1 MTPAQVA
8 PAATVVLL
16 RPDDAGDGYS
26 VLLVR
31 RHRGSAFL
39 PDAWVFPGGRVEP
52 EDAALPAHRLRG
64 GVWAHRLGDDGVGFL
79 VGAARETFEEAGVWL
94 GERPPSDLDRRE
106 VASGRRKLDAAMEA
120 SGGVLDLDRFV
131 PWSRWVT
138 PEGERRR
145 FDTVFLLTV
154 AKGAVAAHDGHET
167 VASQWVRPADVAQL
181 PLSELVVAPP
191 TWWMLRELA
200 ERPTLAQLLAD
211 APSRDLRPILPV
223 LDAMEGGPGI
233 LLPGH
238 LRHPEPARPGLP
250 TKIVLMHGAWVGDR

>member
-1 MTPAQVA
+1 MTHAQVA

-16 RPDDAGDGYS
+16 RPDDAGDGYT
-26 VLLVR
+26 VLLVK

-52 EDAALPAHRLRG
+52 EDAALPAQRVRG
-64 GVWAHRLGDDGVGFL
+64 GAWAQKLGEGGVGFL

-94 GERPPSDLDRRE
+94 GDRAPSDLERRE

-120 SGGVLDLDRFV
+120 SGGMLDLDRFV
-131 PWSRWVT
+131 AWSRWVT
-138 PEGERRR
+138 PESERRR
-145 FDTVFLLTV
+145 FDTVFLLAM

-167 VASQWVRPADVAQL
+167 VASQWVRPLDVAR
-181 PLSELVVAPP
+181 LSLAEMVVAPP
-191 TWWMLRELA
+191 TWWMLQELA
-200 ERPTLAQLLAD
+200 ERPTLARLLAD

-223 LDAMEGGPGI
+223 LDATEGRPGI

-238 LRHPEPARPGLP
+238 LRHPEPARHGLP
-250 TKIVLMHGAWVGDR
+250 TKIVLINGAWVGDR